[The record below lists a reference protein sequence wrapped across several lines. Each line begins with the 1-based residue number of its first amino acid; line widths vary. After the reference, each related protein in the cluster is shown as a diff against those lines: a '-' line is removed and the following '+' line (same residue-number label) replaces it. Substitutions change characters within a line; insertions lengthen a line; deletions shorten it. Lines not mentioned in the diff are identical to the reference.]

1 LANLPDFD
9 VVGLILKPE
18 DDGRYTILGTAD
30 LDGKPSVP
38 TGQDGAQAGDELIA
52 VNDNPVHGAT
62 LGAVWSLL
70 GGTPGQERVLTIERA
85 GKQFTVTA
93 QVQHFLAET
102 PDTDEK
108 KGKHKR

>member
-1 LANLPDFD
+1 M
-9 VVGLILKPE
+9 
-18 DDGRYTILGTAD
+18 
-30 LDGKPSVP
+30 
-38 TGQDGAQAGDELIA
+38 IA